1 MSAYRDGYRIN
12 NIKDYGDYSIFTIE
26 KKLDDTHSNCIILQE
41 ANKKLERFFGQAK
54 LKLIRTE
61 FGSSSVKEVLNSK

>member
-54 LKLIRTE
+54 LRLIRTE
-61 FGSSSVKEVLNSK
+61 FGNQVLKKC